1 MPFFLSFPR
10 SIWSFQTH
18 APPPPKPQDKTPKLL
33 GRLNRPASTE
43 LHYCVP
49 VHTSPGRLSSARNHP
64 HPCPRMQVCLCLWF
78 CLYLSPSLL
87 SAVLCFSSSSPAL
100 LVCVPAL
107 PTPTLPSRLQR
118 PHVPRVHYPSP
129 CPFSRTLAMVPA
141 AFYPGEWHSFKSSR
155 LAGSPCE
162 KIQTFGSAPSLSTLL
177 VINRPRPSRPRE
189 ALFSSIPLDK
199 SNYGEAD
206 FSDSLNSLLL
216 SISPLL
222 ILL

>member
-1 MPFFLSFPR
+1 FFSLSLALSGLSRHTP
-10 SIWSFQTH
+10 
-18 APPPPKPQDKTPKLL
+18 PPPPKPQDKTPKLL

-78 CLYLSPSLL
+78 CLYRCRRLFCLL
-87 SAVLCFSSSSPAL
+87 YCACPASL